1 MSHRFFLVPL
11 TGALLV
17 CSFAMDCRG
26 GEPEKVQL
34 QNARRRANRPAEPRG
49 NPDEQD
55 QSHLVAAR
63 LPTDNAGLVQF
74 LGLRARGEPAQGT
87 LDQLIES
94 LAGSTPEARFEACA
108 DLVAIGTPA
117 LPRLRALV
125 REGGKSADVAQRCLA
140 SIESDRGTLTSHP
153 VRWGRSFA

>member
-17 CSFAMDCRG
+17 CGFAVDCRG

-34 QNARRRANRPAEPRG
+34 QINRRRASRAAEPRV

-63 LPTDNAGLVQF
+63 LPT
-74 LGLRARGEPAQGT
+74 R
-87 LDQLIES
+87 
-94 LAGSTPEARFEACA
+94 
-108 DLVAIGTPA
+108 
-117 LPRLRALV
+117 
-125 REGGKSADVAQRCLA
+125 
-140 SIESDRGTLTSHP
+140 
-153 VRWGRSFA
+153 